1 MADIRP
7 QPGPQEAFLS
17 TPVDIAI
24 YGGAAGGGKTYGLLL
39 EGLRHVGNPGFRAV
53 IFRRTTPQIANE
65 GGIWDTSIPLYA
77 SLGAYPVESKHVH
90 QFPSGARV
98 KFSHLEY
105 DLDCESYQGAQI
117 AFIGFDELTH
127 FTEHQFWY
135 MLSRN
140 RSMCGVRPYVRAT
153 TNPDPDSFVAA
164 LISWWIDQGTGY
176 PIPERSGI
184 VRWFVRENNTVIWA
198 DTKDELLLAD
208 PERKPGDIKSL
219 TFISS
224 QVYDNKILLEKD
236 PGYLGNLKALSFV
249 DRERLL
255 KGNWKVRVCAG
266 TMFRREWFGI
276 VDAVPASRT
285 IVRYWDRAATEN
297 ADGRGNP
304 DWTSGTKMSMDRKGI
319 FYIEHLSRFQ
329 GTPLTVET
337 GIANTASQD
346 GKRCEIGIEQDP
358 GQAGKAE
365 AEYQVRNLRGYIVHA
380 FPVHRD
386 KVTRA
391 KAYSAQVEAGN
402 VKLVRGDWNEAFI
415 LEHENFPPTGKGKD
429 DQVDSSSGAFMMLA
443 SKPRGQAASSWP
455 GATPAQ
461 NNDWES

>member
-1 MADIRP
+1 
-7 QPGPQEAFLS
+7 
-17 TPVDIAI
+17 
-24 YGGAAGGGKTYGLLL
+24 
-39 EGLRHVGNPGFRAV
+39 
-53 IFRRTTPQIANE
+53 
-65 GGIWDTSIPLYA
+65 
-77 SLGAYPVESKHVH
+77 
-90 QFPSGARV
+90 
-98 KFSHLEY
+98 
-105 DLDCESYQGAQI
+105 
-117 AFIGFDELTH
+117 
-127 FTEHQFWY
+127 
-135 MLSRN
+135 
-140 RSMCGVRPYVRAT
+140 
-153 TNPDPDSFVAA
+153 
-164 LISWWIDQGTGY
+164 
-176 PIPERSGI
+176 
-184 VRWFVRENNTVIWA
+184 
-198 DTKDELLLAD
+198 
-208 PERKPGDIKSL
+208 
-219 TFISS
+219 
-224 QVYDNKILLEKD
+224 
-236 PGYLGNLKALSFV
+236 
-249 DRERLL
+249 
-255 KGNWKVRVCAG
+255 
-266 TMFRREWFGI
+266 
-276 VDAVPASRT
+276 
-285 IVRYWDRAATEN
+285 VRYWDRAATEN

-415 LEHENFPPTGKGKD
+415 LEHENFPPPTGKGKD

>member
-7 QPGPQEAFLS
+7 QPGPQESFLTS
-17 TPVDIAI
+17 EADIVI

-39 EGLRHVGNPGFRAV
+39 EGLRHADNAGFRAV
-53 IFRRTTPQIANE
+53 VFRRTTPQIANE
-65 GGIWDTSIPLYA
+65 GGIWDTSIPLYSA
-77 SLGAYPVESKHVH
+77 VGAVPVESRHLHV
-90 QFPSGARV
+90 FPSGARL
-98 KFSHLEY
+98 KFAHLEHEN
-105 DLDCESYQGAQI
+105 DAEAYQGAQI

-127 FTEHQFWY
+127 FTERQFWY

-140 RSMCGVRPYVRAT
+140 RSMCGVRPYIRAT
-153 TNPDPDSFVAA
+153 TNPDPGSFVAA
-164 LISWWIDQGTGY
+164 LIAWWIDQNTGY
-176 PIPERSGI
+176 AIPERSGI
-184 VRWFVRENNTVIWA
+184 VRWFVRENNKIFWA
-198 DTKDELLLAD
+198 DTRDELLSGH
-208 PERKPGDIKSL
+208 PERLAADVKSL

-224 QVYDNKILLEKD
+224 LVSDNKILLEKD
-236 PGYLGNLKALSFV
+236 PGYLGNLKALSLV

-255 KGNWKVRVCAG
+255 KGNWKIQPCAG
-266 TMFRREWFGI
+266 TMFRREWFKI

-285 IVRYWDRAATEN
+285 VVRYWDRAGTE
-297 ADGRGNP
+297 ADGTGNP
-304 DWTSGTKMSMDRKGI
+304 DWTSGTRMSMDRVGR
-319 FYIEHLSRFQ
+319 FYIEHVSRFQ
-329 GTPLTVET
+329 GSPLTVEN
-337 GIANTASQD
+337 GISNTASQD

-402 VKLVRGDWNEAFI
+402 VKLVRGDWNEDFI
-415 LEHENFPPTGKGKD
+415 IEHENFPPAEGKGKD

-443 SKPRGQAASSWP
+443 SKPRGDAASVWP
-455 GATPAQ
+455 GSQPAPTS
-461 NNDWES
+461 DWED

>member
-7 QPGPQEAFLS
+7 QPGPQEDFLTS
-17 TPVDIAI
+17 SSDIVI

-39 EGLRHVGNPGFRAV
+39 EGLRHADNAGFRAV
-53 IFRRTTPQIANE
+53 IFRRTTPQITNE
-65 GGIWDTSIPLYA
+65 GGIWDTSLPLYA
-77 SLGAYPVESKHVH
+77 SVGAVPTKLLHT
-90 QFPSGARV
+90 FPSGARL

-105 DLDCESYQGAQI
+105 DKDCEGYQGAQI

-140 RSMCGVRPYVRAT
+140 RSMCGVRPYIRAT
-153 TNPDPDSFVAA
+153 TNPDPDSFVAR
-164 LISWWIDQGTGY
+164 LIDWWINPATGY
-176 PIPERSGI
+176 AIPERSGI
-184 VRWFVRENNTVIWA
+184 VRWFVRENNVITWA
-198 DTKDELLLAD
+198 DAKAELLVGH
-208 PERKPGDIKSL
+208 PERNIEDVKSF

-224 QVYDNKILLEKD
+224 LVSDNKILMEKD
-236 PGYLGNLKALSFV
+236 PGYLGNLKALSLV

-255 KGNWKVRVCAG
+255 NGNWKIRACAG

-276 VDAVPASRT
+276 VDAMPVART
-285 IVRYWDRAATEN
+285 VVRYWDRAGTE
-297 ADGRGNP
+297 ADGTGNP
-304 DWTSGTKMSMDRKGI
+304 DWTSGTKMSMDRRGI
-319 FYIEHLSRFQ
+319 FYIEHVSRFQ
-329 GTPLTVET
+329 GSPLTVENS
-337 GIANTASQD
+337 IANTASHD

-380 FPVHRD
+380 VPVHRD

-402 VKLVRGDWNEAFI
+402 VKLLRGEWNEDF
-415 LEHENFPPTGKGKD
+415 LQEHENFPPADGKGKD

-443 SKPRGQAASSWP
+443 SKPRGDAASVWP
-455 GATPAQ
+455 GSQPAPA
-461 NNDWES
+461 NDWEG